1 MNRFVNNVNKFNS
14 LPFELVPAEEQ
25 KVRKKAEEK
34 PSVPKV
40 CKEPVRIP
48 RIIVS
53 EKERRAGVP
62 IIPGDPCCAK
72 ICETLNND
80 IDRNRDVLQ
89 TTVALGGERIYK
101 SAIYRSLTYQIEA
114 LEEHRQDLKDQ
125 KSCQCIAETGA
136 VSIIVPLIQARRAEE
151 STATRGIKFI
161 TPSLKLKRTHL
172 REKSIIPPTNSCCPD
187 SCKVLNKDIDLT
199 TKILDNMELRGG
211 YYATK
216 NPRYEA
222 LLSKTFALQDYR
234 VELKNKGSC
243 KCVE

>member
-1 MNRFVNNVNKFNS
+1 MDINM
-14 LPFELVPAEEQ
+14 PFELVPAEEQ

-34 PSVPKV
+34 LFPKEY
-40 CKEPVRIP
+40 KGPIRIP
-48 RIIVS
+48 KMIVS

-72 ICETLNND
+72 ICETLNDN
-80 IDRNRDVLQ
+80 IDKSRDVLQ

-101 SAIYRSLTYQIEA
+101 SAIYRSLIYQIEA

-125 KSCQCIAETGA
+125 KSCQCIAETGS

-151 STATRGIKFI
+151 GTATRGIKFI

-172 REKSIIPPTNSCCPD
+172 GEKSIIPPTNSCCPD
-187 SCKVLNKDIDLT
+187 SCKILNKDIDLS

-222 LLSKTFALQDYR
+222 LLSKMLALQDYR
-234 VELKNKGSC
+234 AELKNKGSC
-243 KCVE
+243 KCAQ

>member
-1 MNRFVNNVNKFNS
+1 MTNMQ
-14 LPFELVPAEEQ
+14 LEIIPPEEQ

-40 CKEPVRIP
+40 RKEPVRIP
-48 RIIVS
+48 KIIVS

-72 ICETLNND
+72 ICETLNNN

-101 SAIYRSLTYQIEA
+101 SAIYRSLIYQIEA

-125 KSCQCIAETGA
+125 NSCGCIAETGA
-136 VSIIVPLIQARRAEE
+136 VSIIVPLIQASKIKEGIP
-151 STATRGIKFI
+151 TRGIKFV
-161 TPSLKLKRTHL
+161 TPSVKKLKRTRL
-172 REKSIIPPTNSCCPD
+172 GEKSIIPPTNSCCPE
-187 SCKVLNKDIDLT
+187 SCKILNKGIDLSI
-199 TKILDNMELRGG
+199 KILDNMELRGG
-211 YYATK
+211 YEATK

-222 LLSKTFALQDYR
+222 LLNKALALQDYR
-234 VELKNKGSC
+234 AELKNKGSC
-243 KCVE
+243 KCTE

>member
-1 MNRFVNNVNKFNS
+1 MP
-14 LPFELVPAEEQ
+14 LEIIPPEEQ

-34 PSVPKV
+34 PSVPKIR
-40 CKEPVRIP
+40 KEPVRIP
-48 RIIVS
+48 KMIVS

-72 ICETLNND
+72 ICEILNDD

-89 TTVALGGERIYK
+89 TTVSLGGEKIYR
-101 SAIYRSLTYQIEA
+101 SAIYRSLIYHIEA

-136 VSIIVPLIQARRAEE
+136 TSIIVPLIQARRAGEGIL
-151 STATRGIKFI
+151 TRGIKFI

-172 REKSIIPPTNSCCPD
+172 GEKSIIPPTNSCCPE
-187 SCKVLNKDIDLT
+187 SCKILNKEIDLS

-211 YYATK
+211 YEATK

-222 LLSKTFALQDYR
+222 LLNKAFALQDYR
-234 VELKNKGSC
+234 AELKNKGSC

>member
-1 MNRFVNNVNKFNS
+1 MP
-14 LPFELVPAEEQ
+14 LEIIPPEEQ

-34 PSVPKV
+34 PSVPKIR
-40 CKEPVRIP
+40 KEPVRIP
-48 RIIVS
+48 KMIVS

-72 ICETLNND
+72 ICEILNDD

-89 TTVALGGERIYK
+89 TTVSLGGEKIYR
-101 SAIYRSLTYQIEA
+101 SAIYRSLIYHIEA

-136 VSIIVPLIQARRAEE
+136 VSIIVPLIQARRAKEGIL
-151 STATRGIKFI
+151 TKGIKFI
-161 TPSLKLKRTHL
+161 APSVKKKRRL
-172 REKSIIPPTNSCCPD
+172 GEKSIIPSTNSCCPE
-187 SCKVLNKDIDLT
+187 SCKILNKEIDLS

-211 YYATK
+211 YEATK

-222 LLSKTFALQDYR
+222 LLNKAFALQDYR
-234 VELKNKGSC
+234 SELKNKGSC
-243 KCVE
+243 KCIE